1 MRTNRILLY
10 TLLAFLAIA
19 PLILVPFLG
28 ARFIGALS
36 ASEDQ
41 EETLI
46 PIEGDP
52 VRLVTIPLM
61 GSGRM
66 ANALVAVIDLGARD
80 HATYL
85 CQNSQYL
92 NNELIM
98 FADTHPSRIDP
109 EARIPGRD
117 PQLAAILREAFPT
130 VRIDAVHL
138 LEPRSYGDL
147 YPQRDIFE
155 CQGQSYGR
163 IAKPS
168 QAVE

>member
-1 MRTNRILLY
+1 MRTNRTLLY

-19 PLILVPFLG
+19 PLVLVPFLG

-36 ASEDQ
+36 ASEEQ
-41 EETLI
+41 EEALI

-66 ANALVAVIDLGARD
+66 ANALVAVIDLAARD

-109 EARIPGRD
+109 EARVPGRD
-117 PQLAAILREAFPT
+117 PQLAAVLRQAFPT
-130 VRIDAVHL
+130 IQIDAVHL
-138 LEPRSYGDL
+138 LEPTTYGAL
-147 YPQRDIFE
+147 YPPREVFE

-163 IAKPS
+163 IARPS
-168 QAVE
+168 EAIE